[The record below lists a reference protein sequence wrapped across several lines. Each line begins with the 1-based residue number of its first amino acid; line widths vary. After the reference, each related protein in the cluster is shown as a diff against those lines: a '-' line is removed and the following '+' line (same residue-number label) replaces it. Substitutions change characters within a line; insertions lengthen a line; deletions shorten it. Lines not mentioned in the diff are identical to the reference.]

1 MELDTTTLLTIV
13 GLVGSSFIA
22 TNLDNLLL
30 LVVLQ
35 GANRRRRGLVL
46 VGYLTSAV
54 LVVLVSA
61 IGVMIGEVLDAGL
74 VGYLGLVPLLLGC
87 RMLYLA
93 WAREHDTQEG
103 VETMSGETAAGLW
116 LGTTGLMMGNS
127 GDSIAVLL
135 PLLADTS
142 KAGEGLIVVSYLAVA
157 VLWAA
162 LAGLIS
168 GQRHLALRLELGG
181 EKIVPWIM
189 IGVGLYILLDT
200 ATDNLG

>member
-1 MELDTTTLLTIV
+1 MELDTTSLLTIA

-35 GANRRRRGLVL
+35 GANRRRRTLVL

-61 IGVMIGEVLDAGL
+61 IGVMIGEILDAGL

-93 WAREHDTQEG
+93 WMSEHDTQEE
-103 VETMSGETAAGLW
+103 VETMSSETAAGLW

-135 PLLADTS
+135 PLLADTN
-142 KAGEGLIVVSYLAVA
+142 KAGEWLIVVIYLAVA
-157 VLWAA
+157 LLWAA

-200 ATDNLG
+200 ATDNLA